1 MGGMKGWK
9 MIYNNMNGNYCEWVI
24 IADFMM
30 MDVEV
35 NFNQRIF
42 WGVVYWDWF
51 NVDVVCKNQERGYL
65 VGVFDNVKSV
75 L

>member
-1 MGGMKGWK
+1 
-9 MIYNNMNGNYCEWVI
+9 
-24 IADFMM
+24 MM

-42 WGVVYWDWF
+42 QGVVHQYRF
-51 NVDVVCKNQERGYL
+51 NVDVILKDWERGYL
-65 VGVFDNVKSV
+65 VGVFDNVKSA